1 MPRYYGYF
9 KSKLWIYL
17 FSLFS
22 SIIFCFMYSQIQLLG
37 PWTFR
42 IVFYSSWIDFFHYFV
57 MLFLALVIIPCSEV
71 YVTLPEVF
79 MFYNI
84 GLYFLAYGIKT
95 ELWLLWSETV
105 KELSRLTMMNNSG
118 KETRASWVQTRKQ
131 RLKCE
136 AEMRKLRPKRP
147 YDTQLVSDRAR
158 LVPHSLPMDLP
169 SVSSLQS
176 TGPKVTQ

>member
-1 MPRYYGYF
+1 MNWFFP
-9 KSKLWIYL
+9 L
-17 FSLFS
+17 FCNVIFS
-22 SIIFCFMYSQIQLLG
+22 PGNF
-37 PWTFR
+37 
-42 IVFYSSWIDFFHYFV
+42 
-57 MLFLALVIIPCSEV
+57 PCSEV

-95 ELWLLWSETV
+95 ELWLLWSEAV
-105 KELSRLTMMNNSG
+105 KELSRLTMMNNSD

-136 AEMRKLRPKRP
+136 AEMRKLRPERL

-158 LVPHSLPMDLP
+158 LVPHKLKSSHPSCCVWQIMFYSLKTYIVFIEIYLKMFCFLMLGQW
-169 SVSSLQS
+169 V
-176 TGPKVTQ
+176 VTFVKKCLS